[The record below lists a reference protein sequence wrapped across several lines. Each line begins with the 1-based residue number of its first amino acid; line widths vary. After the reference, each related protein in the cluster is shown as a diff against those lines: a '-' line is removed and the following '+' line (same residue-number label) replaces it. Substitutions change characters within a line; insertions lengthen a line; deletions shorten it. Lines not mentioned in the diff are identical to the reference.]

1 MSAER
6 LAELVQEGLSEGLY
20 LGAAYAVFTASGEDL
35 GFGVAGCAQESPE
48 IPVTPDTVWDLASL
62 TKPIATATSILILA
76 QEGRIHLD
84 EEVRRLLPFEA
95 THLEG
100 ITLRHCLTHTSGL
113 KPWEQLHSQGWS
125 REEILAR
132 VAASARYCPIG
143 KGYAYSDLGY
153 ILLGEVVGHISG
165 RNVADFAAERIF
177 QPLGMKST
185 RYLPPAEWQGRTA
198 ATFCPD
204 RDRVLVGEVH
214 DGNCH
219 ALGGVAG
226 HAGLFGTIGDLEQ
239 YARMLL
245 KGGEYDGVR
254 ILAPLAAAAMGRNQN
269 PAGLNGHTLGWFTR
283 PSGFLPAGD
292 FLPADTFGHTG
303 FTGTSLL
310 LSPSL
315 GVGILLLTN
324 RVYQRRDGADFLRFR
339 RRFHNA
345 VAGMLDLETA

>member
-1 MSAER
+1 MSRER
-6 LAELVQEGLSEGLY
+6 LAELVQEGLKEGLY
-20 LGAAYAVFTASGEDL
+20 LGAAYAVFTAAGEDL
-35 GFGVAGCAQESPE
+35 AFGLAGRAQEEPE
-48 IPVTPDTVWDLASL
+48 TPVTPDTVWDLASL
-62 TKPIATATSILILA
+62 TKPIATATSLLILA

-95 THLEG
+95 PHLEG

-113 KPWEQLHSQGWS
+113 KPWEQLYSHNWS

-143 KGYAYSDLGY
+143 NGYAYSDLGY
-153 ILLGEVVGHISG
+153 ILLGEVVGHVSG
-165 RNVADFAAERIF
+165 QSVAEFANERVF

-185 RYLPPAEWQGRTA
+185 RYLPPKESHGRTA

-226 HAGLFGTIGDLEQ
+226 HAGLFGNIGDLEQ

-254 ILAPLAAAAMGRNQN
+254 ILAPLAAIAMGRNQN

-310 LSPSL
+310 LCPSL
-315 GVGILLLTN
+315 AVGILLLTN
-324 RVYQRRDGADFLRFR
+324 RVYQRQDAADFLRFR

-345 VAGMLDLETA
+345 VAGLLDLEPA